1 LRKLIKIYQS
11 GELEALKI
19 KIKVVFFTLS
29 NITDN
34 KMEYIHT
41 QTITITMIFVI
52 GYGHHAIYPIH
63 DLLSK
68 MDVNMLMVVLV
79 I

>member
-1 LRKLIKIYQS
+1 
-11 GELEALKI
+11 
-19 KIKVVFFTLS
+19 
-29 NITDN
+29 
-34 KMEYIHT
+34 
-41 QTITITMIFVI
+41 MIFVI
-52 GYGHHAIYPIH
+52 GYGHHAIIPIH